1 MDGRLKRL
9 GLEDMP
15 QKKFVDIHPLVG

>member
-1 MDGRLKRL
+1 MDGRLRRL